1 MTIKGSRALAKLKVP
16 GLWIACLVIPL
27 AIGLV
32 WGLYFDDRAFTTLRY
47 ASNLAGG
54 RALVASEAIGH
65 AAPLPKAPLYTG
77 LLALM
82 AWIGFPLTQTGLVLS
97 ALGWGVTAVVVR
109 RLMRSM
115 GRPIIALF
123 TVVLLFTSPIV
134 VSTLG
139 TEIPWLVALGGLAML
154 STNEKQWS
162 RQTGALLLLLWLCF
176 DLGTIVLVTVLL
188 DIRWREKGRFPLWP
202 VAILTIA
209 ALSWAVIATWQFGAP
224 LVMPRPDPAYW
235 QWHLGRL
242 LYESEFY
249 WLFLPLVA
257 LGLLSMI
264 HHGKRHILWM
274 GLWGVVVLLNDE
286 LTGGAILSVIGLVL
300 TGMGVDWLIA
310 WVQKRDL
317 ARLEPAILTWGVALV
332 VGAPLLVAETSSL
345 WERYQMRP
353 QAHQQLETEAAAWLR
368 EHSEPAE
375 VVFGAARIGFL
386 ANRPTWPWRGGQGD
400 EKKLPALAADL
411 SQHPPNYLV
420 ASRTIAWDQ
429 LTRIPWF
436 RERYQPMQQFSSA
449 HATTAPLVIWGT
461 RSTPFD
467 LGEQQSTIVETPTGA
482 NLVGYR
488 VWPPQIQA
496 GDAVYVTLF
505 WQATRPITEAF
516 HAVVRVISPLDGV
529 AWAQRDMITPRSIP
543 ADWWRPNQIIA
554 ERFELNTVAEIP
566 VGAYQINVS
575 LRKPGSLDLLP
586 VYQDHDPNPLDQI
599 VLGYTAVPWT
609 VAEIPE
615 TTVPVG
621 ATFGDQISLKSYA
634 LMDDWTVTLYWEALR
649 PPDDD
654 YVVFVHLIDEQ
665 DNSVASHDGR
675 PMAGRYTTLAWR
687 PGHLVPDEH
696 PLSLPAELPPGDYR
710 LRIGFY
716 LPKTGKRLSVFDAQR
731 EEQPGGFIILPIE

>member
-1 MTIKGSRALAKLKVP
+1 LAKLKAV

-27 AIGLV
+27 AVGLV
-32 WGLYFDDRAFTTLRY
+32 WGLYFDERAFITLRY

-54 RALVASEAIGH
+54 RELVESAAVGH
-65 AAPLPKAPLYTG
+65 IAPLPKAPLYTG

-82 AWIGFPLTQTGLVLS
+82 AWIGFQLAQTGLVLS
-97 ALGWGVTAVVVR
+97 ALGWGITTIVVH

-115 GRPIIALF
+115 GRPIVALL
-123 TVVLLFTSPIV
+123 TIVLLFTSPIV

-162 RQTGALLLLLWLCF
+162 RQTGALLLLLWLHF
-176 DLGTIVLVTVLL
+176 DLSTIVLATVFLG
-188 DIRWREKGRFPLWP
+188 IRWREEGRFPLRP
-202 VAILTIA
+202 VAILTLA
-209 ALSWAVIATWQFGAP
+209 AFGWAAIATWQFGAP
-224 LVMPRPDPAYW
+224 LVMPRPDPASW
-235 QWHLGRL
+235 QWRLGRL

-249 WLFLPLVA
+249 WLFLPPMT
-257 LGLLSMI
+257 LGLLSMTR
-264 HHGKRHILWM
+264 HGKRNILWM
-274 GLWGVVVLLNDE
+274 GLWGMVTLLDDE
-286 LTGGAILSVIGLVL
+286 LAGGTILSVMGLVL

-310 WVQKRDL
+310 WLQKRDL

-332 VGAPLLVAETSSL
+332 IGVPLLVAETSSL
-345 WERYQMRP
+345 WGRYQMRP

-368 EHSEPAE
+368 EHSEADE
-375 VVFGAARIGFL
+375 ILFGAARIGFL
-386 ANRPTWPWRGGQGD
+386 ADRPTWSWRGGQGD
-400 EKKLPALAADL
+400 EKELPELVADL
-411 SQHPPNYLV
+411 SQAPPNYLV
-420 ASRTIAWDQ
+420 AIRTIAWDQ
-429 LTRIPWF
+429 LTRALWF
-436 RERYQPMQQFSSA
+436 RDRYQPIQEFPSA
-449 HATTAPLVIWGT
+449 YATTSPLVIWGT

-467 LGEQQSTIVETPTGA
+467 LGERQSIIVETPTSVK
-482 NLVGYR
+482 LVGYR
-488 VWPPQIQA
+488 IWPPQIQA
-496 GDAVYVTLF
+496 GETVYATLF

-575 LRKPGSLDLLP
+575 LRKLGSLDLLP
-586 VYQDHDPNPLDQI
+586 VYQDHDPNPLDRI

-609 VAEIPE
+609 GAEIPE

-621 ATFGDQISLKSYA
+621 ATFGDQINLKSYA
-634 LMDDWTVTLYWEALR
+634 LRDDWTVTLYWEALR

-665 DNSVASHDGR
+665 DNLVASHDDR
-675 PMAGRYTTLAWR
+675 PMAGRYTTLAWQS
-687 PGHLVPDEH
+687 GHLVPDDH
-696 PLSLPAELPPGDYR
+696 RLSLPAELPPGDYR
-710 LRIGFY
+710 MRVGFY
-716 LPKTGKRLSVFDAQR
+716 LPETGERLSVFDAQG
-731 EEQPGGFIILPIE
+731 EGQPGGFIILPAAYRP